1 MTISYSVLRLGDSR
15 SFPDAHPLLE
25 NASRR
30 GDVVL
35 VVGNR
40 TEEALERLGDVGRYR
55 AVAIELGMECLGV
68 HTGEARGEEG
78 SNTVGFARFRLGDDP
93 PTNLIELVRQPATP
107 QDTIDAARA
116 VFESAGF
123 QVAVCKDV
131 PGRIV
136 DRLVRPYYNAAL
148 RRLDEGLAS
157 ASDLDTTLKLG
168 LGYPEGP
175 IGLLERSGLHHH
187 HDVTQA
193 LYEACA
199 DPAYAPARRAQVAKQ
214 RALAAAQAQ
223 AWDERR
229 REEPND

>member
-1 MTISYSVLRLGDSR
+1 MTSSYSVLRLGDSR
-15 SFPDAHPLLE
+15 SFPDSHPLLD

-30 GDVVL
+30 GEVVL

-40 TEEALERLGDVGRYR
+40 TEEALERLGDPGRYQ

-78 SNTVGFARFRLGDDP
+78 SNIVGFARFRLGDDP
-93 PTNLIELVRQPATP
+93 PTSLIELVRQPATP
-107 QDTIDAARA
+107 RSVIDAVRG

-157 ASDLDTTLKLG
+157 AADLDTTLKLG

-199 DPAYAPARRAQVAKQ
+199 DPAYAPARRARVAKQ

-223 AWDERR
+223 AWAERR
-229 REEPND
+229 REEPHD